1 MSGDGLVAPLNAPPA
16 GHLVPGVQPGTSNA
30 VVIANIVIIFGPSGS
45 PSGLFVYKPGTT
57 PGAGNP
63 PVSWSSA
70 SSTDPYGNTLT
81 PAVSGETAVV
91 GAGQDGAAQVTLVS
105 RGAAPQAGLIEFPVP
120 GTFFRYGSLAA
131 AVENTTG
138 STLFLLGPADTSQ
151 EAMAL
156 ELLSKTADGTSAA
169 WQIIYFDPNGVQYQQ
184 AFGTFAGVTLPAAS
198 VTAIEPGV
206 TTELSPASGAQWHTL
221 ALTTVTGSGNGVNG
235 FRYKV
240 MPGNMLLLEWDLAMN
255 SVANNI
261 TIATIPAGW
270 RPSKAHNIGS
280 GTYGT
285 SATITTAANPHF
297 TVNTNGTIV
306 TGGQAAV
313 AFNMCGTAII
323 GLD

>member
-16 GHLVPGVQPGTSNA
+16 GQLVPGVQPGTSNA

-221 ALTTVTGSGNGVNG
+221 SLTTATASGNGVNG
-235 FRYKV
+235 MRYKM
-240 MPGNMLLLEWDLAMN
+240 MPDNTLQLEWDINTN
-255 SVANNI
+255 SGNNV
-261 TIATIPAGW
+261 TIATLPAGW
-270 RPSKAHNIGS
+270 RPVKAHNIGS
-280 GTYGT
+280 GSYGGSTALT
-285 SATITTAANPHF
+285 SAQNPHL

-306 TGGQAAV
+306 MAGTTAA
-313 AFNMCGTAII
+313 AFSMCGTARI